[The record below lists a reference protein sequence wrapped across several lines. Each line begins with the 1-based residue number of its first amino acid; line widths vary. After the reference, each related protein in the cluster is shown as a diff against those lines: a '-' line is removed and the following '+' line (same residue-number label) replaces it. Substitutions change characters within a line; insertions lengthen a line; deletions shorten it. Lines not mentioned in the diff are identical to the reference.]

1 VRILVAMV
9 KPKAL
14 ERQVDDTGP
23 YLAMACAVKLK
34 LFDFVFHRERLI
46 LLRTPL
52 SLLFFLETEG

>member
-1 VRILVAMV
+1 MV

-34 LFDFVFHRERLI
+34 LFDFVFRRERLI
-46 LLRTPL
+46 LLRTRL
-52 SLLFFLETEG
+52 SLLFLETEG